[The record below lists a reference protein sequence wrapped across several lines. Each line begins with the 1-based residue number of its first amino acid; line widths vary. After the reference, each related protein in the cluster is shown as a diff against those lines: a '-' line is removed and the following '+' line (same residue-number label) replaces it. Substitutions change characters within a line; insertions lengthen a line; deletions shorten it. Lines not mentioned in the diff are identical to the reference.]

1 MTGRMEGKVALVTG
15 AARGQGRSHAVRMA
29 QEGADIIAV
38 DLCAQIDSVN
48 YAMATE
54 ADLAETARL
63 VEALDRRIVT
73 AVADVRDR
81 SQLAA
86 AVEAGVAELEHLD
99 VVVTNAG
106 ISPIGQDI
114 PPIAFF
120 ETISVNFSGV
130 VNTIEAAFPHLKAG
144 ASIVC
149 IGSMAALMP
158 GSMENAGFGASG
170 YSHAKRS
177 VARLVHD
184 LALQLA
190 PLSIR
195 VNAVH
200 PGNIDTVMLQN
211 DAMYKLFRP
220 DLENPTHDDAQA
232 AFGSLHKL
240 PVNTLDPVD
249 ISEAVLYLASD
260 AARYVTGQ
268 QVRVDAGALLSL
280 MTSGA
285 PA

>member
-1 MTGRMEGKVALVTG
+1 MHGKVALVTG

-38 DLCAQIDSVN
+38 DICAQIDSVP
-48 YAMATE
+48 YPMATD
-54 ADLAETARL
+54 ADLAETARQ
-63 VEALDRRIVT
+63 VEAFDRRIVT
-73 AVADVRDR
+73 AVADVRER

-86 AVEAGVAELEHLD
+86 AVRAGVSELGHLE
-99 VVVTNAG
+99 VVVANAG
-106 ISPIGQDI
+106 ISPVGRTAV
-114 PPIAFF
+114 PAIAWF
-120 ETISVNFSGV
+120 ETVSVNLSGI
-130 VNTIEAAFPHLKAG
+130 VNTLEAAFPHLKAG

-149 IGSMAALMP
+149 TGSMAALMP
-158 GSMENAGFGASG
+158 GSMERAGFGAAG
-170 YSHAKRS
+170 YSYSKRA

-211 DAMYKLFRP
+211 EAMYKLFRP
-220 DLENPTHDDAQA
+220 DLEHPSHDDAQA
-232 AFGSLHKL
+232 AFGSMHKL
-240 PVNTLDPVD
+240 PVNTLDPAD

-260 AARYVTGQ
+260 AARYLTGQ
-268 QVRVDAGALLSL
+268 QLKVEAGALLAVTS
-280 MTSGA
+280 SGA
-285 PA
+285 PE